1 MTKYAKTQWLTVQK
15 SHQCM
20 VAQYVDNDESSR
32 NFASSQYIVVAINTG
47 GRKVVRVRT
56 RKGANAVD
64 MR

>member
-1 MTKYAKTQWLTVQK
+1 
-15 SHQCM
+15 M